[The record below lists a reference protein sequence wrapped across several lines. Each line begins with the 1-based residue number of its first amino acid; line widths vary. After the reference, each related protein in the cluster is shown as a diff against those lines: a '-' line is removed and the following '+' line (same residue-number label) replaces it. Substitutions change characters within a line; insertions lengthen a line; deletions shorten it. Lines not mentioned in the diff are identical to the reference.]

1 MYLKLKLVF
10 VALTVLALTVLAL
23 TVMALTV
30 MALTVMAIP
39 APASG
44 KVVAESGSVLGG
56 SRVDFVDKVS
66 FSARN

>member
-10 VALTVLALTVLAL
+10 VAL

-44 KVVAESGSVLGG
+44 KVVADFGSVLGG
-56 SRVDFVDKVS
+56 SGVDFVDKVS

>member
-1 MYLKLKLVF
+1 MCNCLSMYLKLKLVF
-10 VALTVLALTVLAL
+10 VALTVV
-23 TVMALTV
+23 
-30 MALTVMAIP
+30 AIP

-56 SRVDFVDKVS
+56 TGVDFVDKVS